1 MKSCPNCG
9 EQVSDDKKFC
19 PKCGASLI
27 VAKAENNNSSGSK
40 NILIIAVALIICVV
54 IIAGAFVM
62 MNNNGSDTV
71 TVVNDDDSSD
81 SVESSDDDSSDS
93 VESSDDDSSD
103 SDSVNFD
110 EAMAMYPDADSV
122 LMTIAFNEAESN
134 GDDLLTGD
142 EISEFKRLAKLGIE
156 TGDASLAEAHD
167 EKGSI
172 TRYCTTHGRV
182 TTGDDFKCP
191 YCQAEGVDA
200 RTLKG
205 STEYN

>member
-1 MKSCPNCG
+1 MT
-9 EQVSDDKKFC
+9 
-19 PKCGASLI
+19 GA
-27 VAKAENNNSSGSK
+27 AA
-40 NILIIAVALIICVV
+40 
-54 IIAGAFVM
+54 
-62 MNNNGSDTV
+62 
-71 TVVNDDDSSD
+71 
-81 SVESSDDDSSDS
+81 
-93 VESSDDDSSD
+93 
-103 SDSVNFD
+103 
-110 EAMAMYPDADSV
+110 DA
-122 LMTIAFNEAESN
+122 NK
-134 GDDLLTGD
+134 TGD

-167 EKGSI
+167 ENGPI

>member
-9 EQVSDDKKFC
+9 EQVQDDKKFC

-27 VAKAENNNSSGSK
+27 VAKTENNNSSGSK
-40 NILIIAVALIICVV
+40 NILIIAVALIICVA

-62 MNNNGSDTV
+62 MNNNSSDTV
-71 TVVNDDDSSD
+71 TGVNDNDSDDSD
-81 SVESSDDDSSDS
+81 SN
-93 VESSDDDSSD
+93 
-103 SDSVNFD
+103 SVNFD
-110 EAMAMYPDADSV
+110 EAMAMYSDADSV

-167 EKGSI
+167 ENGPI

>member
-1 MKSCPNCG
+1 MSKEGDILKSCPNCG
-9 EQVSDDKKFC
+9 EQVQDDKKFC

-40 NILIIAVALIICVV
+40 NILIIAVALIICVA

-81 SVESSDDDSSDS
+81 SN
-93 VESSDDDSSD
+93 
-103 SDSVNFD
+103 SVNFD

-142 EISEFKRLAKLGIE
+142 EISEFKRLAKLGIK

>member
-1 MKSCPNCG
+1 MSKEGDILKSCPNCG
-9 EQVSDDKKFC
+9 EQVQDDKKFC

-40 NILIIAVALIICVV
+40 NILIIAVALIICVA

-93 VESSDDDSSD
+93 N
-103 SDSVNFD
+103 SVNFD

>member
-1 MKSCPNCG
+1 MNKEGDILKSCPNCG
-9 EQVSDDKKFC
+9 EQVQDDKKFC

-27 VAKAENNNSSGSK
+27 VAKTENNNSSGSK
-40 NILIIAVALIICVV
+40 NILIIAVALIICVA

-62 MNNNGSDTV
+62 MNNNSSDTV
-71 TVVNDDDSSD
+71 TVVNDNDSDDSDD
-81 SVESSDDDSSDS
+81 SVESSDEDSSDS
-93 VESSDDDSSD
+93 N
-103 SDSVNFD
+103 SVNFD
-110 EAMAMYPDADSV
+110 EAMAMYSDADSV

-167 EKGSI
+167 EIGPI